1 MNDIAVIALGA
12 GLKDGLNPCIF
23 ITCAIF
29 IIQGFWFTTN
39 SLGIFWVRI
48 IFGLVYMLGF
58 LFFNFGPGQILT
70 LQKIFVLSAKI
81 LYFVLGA
88 GSFVIGV
95 LFFKDWLSLRRG
107 QQVQEL
113 PVRSKKFPALATGAL
128 TAILSFVLSSLATLW
143 PIDNYIFILGNEG
156 VLKGRWQMVMP
167 LLLDYVFVAMWALW
181 FIWAFLSIKDLRPS
195 FLRILCAAIFFTA
208 SSSMIFIFK

>member
-113 PVRSKKFPALATGAL
+113 PVWSKKFPALATGAL